1 MRFAALR
8 HILRVGLKSIGVHR
22 LRSTLTILGIVLGV
36 ASVIVMLAVGEAARF
51 EAIQQIKDLGAT
63 NIIVRSVKPIDE
75 DKQTS
80 RQEQMQYG
88 LTYRDLE
95 RIESTIPTILKVTP
109 LREFRKDLR
118 FLDRKLEGR
127 VVSVYPNYLQ
137 MNNIQMSHGRFIT
150 DTDNERFANV
160 AILGA
165 ETAEKLFPIEDPI
178 SRSVCI
184 GDKDYYRVVGVTERK
199 APSAGIGGSQAAQD
213 YNRDIYIPF
222 QTGRVRF
229 GEMLFY
235 QRAGTF
241 QMEKLQISQLTVAV
255 DDIDHVKKTSEIIRD
270 LLEQFHKKKDTEIT
284 VPLDL
289 LEKAEET
296 QRIFT
301 LVLGAIASVSLIVG
315 GIGIMNIMLA
325 TVTERTREIGVR
337 RALGAKRRDIALQFL
352 VETVVLSS
360 AGGVLGVLLGFLLS
374 YLVNHFFHFPTIIPA
389 WSPLLALG
397 VSLAVGLIFGIYPAQ
412 RAARM
417 DPIEALRHE

>member
-1 MRFAALR
+1 
-8 HILRVGLKSIGVHR
+8 
-22 LRSTLTILGIVLGV
+22 
-36 ASVIVMLAVGEAARF
+36 
-51 EAIQQIKDLGAT
+51 
-63 NIIVRSVKPIDE
+63 
-75 DKQTS
+75 
-80 RQEQMQYG
+80 
-88 LTYRDLE
+88 
-95 RIESTIPTILKVTP
+95 
-109 LREFRKDLR
+109 
-118 FLDRKLEGR
+118 
-127 VVSVYPNYLQ
+127 
-137 MNNIQMSHGRFIT
+137 
-150 DTDNERFANV
+150 
-160 AILGA
+160 
-165 ETAEKLFPIEDPI
+165 
-178 SRSVCI
+178 
-184 GDKDYYRVVGVTERK
+184 VVGVTERR

-222 QTGRVRF
+222 QTDRVRF

-235 QRAGTF
+235 HRAGTYQF
-241 QMEKLQISQLTVAV
+241 EKLQISQITVAV
-255 DDIDHVKKTSEIIRD
+255 DSIEHVKKTAEIIKD

-360 AGGVLGVLLGFLLS
+360 AGGVLGVLLGFFLS

-389 WSPLLALG
+389 WSPLLAFG
-397 VSLAVGLIFGIYPAQ
+397 VSMAVGLIFGIYPAQ